1 LISPLQSPGV
11 SLTQAVAAK
20 ENSRAVAEIPAA
32 GSGSTVSTSSDAG
45 AETTA
50 AAAGGREDLSV
61 FFSIGVV
68 VDVLL
73 VTVFLV
79 WAVGQWRKT
88 KK

>member
-1 LISPLQSPGV
+1 MPVDPG
-11 SLTQAVAAK
+11 
-20 ENSRAVAEIPAA
+20 A
-32 GSGSTVSTSSDAG
+32 GTA
-45 AETTA
+45 A